1 MQEVPMSESTIPT
14 SAIGTGATN
23 TVVVNTVV
31 IGAGQAGLATGYHLA
46 QRGEEFLI
54 LDAEE
59 HVGDGWRRRWDS
71 LRLFTPARYS
81 SLPGLAH
88 PDPGAYL
95 GKDEVA
101 DYLERYAE
109 RFALPVR
116 HGVRVTGLEK
126 AADGFR
132 LSTSAGENGATELRA
147 RNVVVASGATRVPA
161 VPGFASELDADIRQL
176 HSDEYRNPGSVAPG
190 PVLVV
195 GAGTSGA
202 EIALELARESA
213 QAHPVFL
220 AGRPTPHIPDAVFR
234 LAGGLYWAFVNGVL
248 TRSTP
253 IGRKVAWGFHSR
265 GAPLIRISM
274 KQVEAAGV
282 QRLPRITGVTDGQ
295 PTADGAAVPR
305 PATVIWATGYRPGL
319 DWIAGLPLDENGLP
333 VTRRGTVESMPGLFF
348 VGMPFQYA
356 LTSQLLGG
364 VGRDAWFVVGQ
375 IARVQ

>member
-1 MQEVPMSESTIPT
+1 MSESTIPT
-14 SAIGTGATN
+14 GVI
-23 TVVVNTVV
+23 NTVV

-54 LDAEE
+54 LDANAR
-59 HVGDGWRRRWDS
+59 VGNGWRRRWDS

-81 SLPGLAH
+81 GLPGLAH

-116 HGVRVTGLEK
+116 HGVRVTALAK
-126 AADGFR
+126 TADGFR
-132 LSTSAGENGATELRA
+132 LSTSAGELTA
-147 RNVVVASGATRVPA
+147 RSVVVASGATRVPA
-161 VPGFASELDADIRQL
+161 VPGFASGLDADIRQL

-202 EIALELARESA
+202 EIALELAA
-213 QAHPVFL
+213 THPVFL

-248 TRSTP
+248 TRATP
-253 IGRKVAWGFHSR
+253 IGRRVARGFHSR

-282 QRLPRITGVTDGQ
+282 QRLPRITGVTDGL
-295 PTADGAAVPR
+295 PIADGGDVLR

-319 DWIAGLPLDENGLP
+319 DWIAGLPLDEHGLP
-333 VTRRGTVESMPGLFF
+333 VTQRGAVESMPGLFF

-356 LTSQLLGG
+356 LTSALLGG
-364 VGRDAWFVVGQ
+364 VGRDAGFVVKR
-375 IARVQ
+375 IAGVQ